1 MKIKGKKF
9 ILQIYSLFIASAFL
23 HTLVSCSQKE
33 FMPSKAHQKDR
44 FLSSSYNH
52 FENGILFTD
61 VEAGL
66 EVLWKAS
73 FKDGNVYKE
82 NLGFFVNGGLL
93 ILPNKYNTCT
103 TARPTALETKIHG
116 GKLHVKFAGNFTEVL
131 SMIHTH
137 PDVHTRREPTPR
149 NDYQYCYSGIHNY
162 VMDHLNLFDAY
173 KDAIGREVY
182 DRLGPRDSYHK
193 IPIVRE
199 TIDQFVSVYDLESND
214 PD

>member
-1 MKIKGKKF
+1 
-9 ILQIYSLFIASAFL
+9 
-23 HTLVSCSQKE
+23 
-33 FMPSKAHQKDR
+33 
-44 FLSSSYNH
+44 
-52 FENGILFTD
+52 
-61 VEAGL
+61 
-66 EVLWKAS
+66 
-73 FKDGNVYKE
+73 
-82 NLGFFVNGGLL
+82 L
-93 ILPNKYNTCT
+93 ILPKKYNTCT

-199 TIDQFVSVYDLESND
+199 IIDQFVSVYDLESND